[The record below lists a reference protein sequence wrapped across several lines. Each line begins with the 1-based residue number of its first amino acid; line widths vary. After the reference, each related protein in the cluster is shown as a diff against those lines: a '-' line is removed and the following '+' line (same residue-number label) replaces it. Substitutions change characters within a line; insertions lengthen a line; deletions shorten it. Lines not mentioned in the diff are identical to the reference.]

1 MHIREAPPKLNLCSF
16 GHCPNDSFP
25 RSAAEGKWVLF
36 RSQQRRLRLSTVAAT
51 RQQQCNLP
59 DLQPASS
66 HLVWPA
72 ERKHVEV
79 FSLLAVILQFQMEAT
94 KCFGPE
100 RWAVGWVFRNG
111 FRNKRA
117 IVVRKELIANI
128 RERFAH
134 LITDVVQG
142 DTRWNTPLILC
153 LGDTRLEGG
162 LKRPKGKGVYNC
174 DFNKIKSTDFILIP
188 RQYFL
193 FTHQM

>member
-1 MHIREAPPKLNLCSF
+1 M
-16 GHCPNDSFP
+16 
-25 RSAAEGKWVLF
+25 
-36 RSQQRRLRLSTVAAT
+36 
-51 RQQQCNLP
+51 
-59 DLQPASS
+59 
-66 HLVWPA
+66 
-72 ERKHVEV
+72 
-79 FSLLAVILQFQMEAT
+79 ILQFQMEAT

-128 RERFAH
+128 RECFAH

-188 RQYFL
+188 Q
-193 FTHQM
+193 

>member
-1 MHIREAPPKLNLCSF
+1 MLEGASKDAQNPSFNL
-16 GHCPNDSFP
+16 
-25 RSAAEGKWVLF
+25 L
-36 RSQQRRLRLSTVAAT
+36 LL
-51 RQQQCNLP
+51 L
-59 DLQPASS
+59 L
-66 HLVWPA
+66 LLPA

-153 LGDTRLEGG
+153 LGIPDWKGVLRG
-162 LKRPKGKGVYNC
+162 PKGREYTTVTS
-174 DFNKIKSTDFILIP
+174 IK
-188 RQYFL
+188 
-193 FTHQM
+193 